1 MSGTYYITHVYLGYW
16 PITRPKRSKEKSV
29 YAAQNQVCMAL
40 LADRGVTPPPN
51 TKFRTWL
58 FKEYGFALLDE
69 ARQYI
74 GVTTEVNLGGQKPRE
89 FRKKY
94 CTPSFGLHNWLSA
107 TESEC

>member
-1 MSGTYYITHVYLGYW
+1 MSQQYYITHVSIGFW
-16 PITRPKRSKEKSV
+16 PITRPKRTKEKSV

-40 LADRGVTPPPN
+40 LADRGVTPPPQMN
-51 TKFRTWL
+51 FRTWL
-58 FKEYGFALLDE
+58 FKEYGYTLMDE

-74 GVTTEVNLGGQKPRE
+74 GVTTEVNLGAQKPRE

-94 CTPSFGLHNWLSA
+94 CTPSFDLHTWLSA

>member
-1 MSGTYYITHVYLGYW
+1 MSQQYYITHVSLGFW
-16 PITRPKRSKEKSV
+16 PITRPKRTKEKSV

-40 LADRGVTPPPN
+40 LADRGVTPPPQMN
-51 TKFRTWL
+51 FRTWL
-58 FKEYGFALLDE
+58 FKEYGYTLMDE

-74 GVTTEVNLGGQKPRE
+74 GVTTEVNLGAQKPRE

-94 CTPSFGLHNWLSA
+94 CTPSFDLQNWLSA

>member
-1 MSGTYYITHVYLGYW
+1 MSDPYYITHVSIGFW

-58 FKEYGFALLDE
+58 FKEYG
-69 ARQYI
+69 
-74 GVTTEVNLGGQKPRE
+74 
-89 FRKKY
+89 
-94 CTPSFGLHNWLSA
+94 LSLIHI
-107 TESEC
+107 

>member
-1 MSGTYYITHVYLGYW
+1 MSDPYYITHVSMGFW

-29 YAAQNQVCMAL
+29 YAAQNQVCLAL
-40 LADRGVTPPPN
+40 LAERGITPPPYTN
-51 TKFRTWL
+51 FRTWL
-58 FKEYGFALLDE
+58 FKEYGYALMDE

-74 GVTTEVNLGGQKPRE
+74 GVTIEVNPGGQKPRE

-107 TESEC
+107 RESEC

>member
-1 MSGTYYITHVYLGYW
+1 MSQQYYITHVSLGFW
-16 PITRPKRSKEKSV
+16 PITRPKRTKEKSV

-40 LADRGVTPPPN
+40 LADRGVVPPSQMN
-51 TKFRTWL
+51 FRTWL
-58 FKEYGFALLDE
+58 FKEYGYTLMDE

-74 GVTTEVNLGGQKPRE
+74 GVTTEVDLGAQKPRE

-94 CTPSFGLHNWLSA
+94 CTPSFDIHNWLSA